1 MWSFDRLVFLTR
13 ETGGLVT
20 PRGRG
25 TRLFCLDGRE
35 AVGVRLNLPSTH
47 VPLFHAWKP

>member
-25 TRLFCLDGRE
+25 TRN
-35 AVGVRLNLPSTH
+35 VRLNLPSTH

>member
-13 ETGGLVT
+13 ETGGLIA
-20 PRGRG
+20 PRAGR
-25 TRLFCLDGRE
+25 
-35 AVGVRLNLPSTH
+35 APKVRLNLPSTH

>member
-20 PRGRG
+20 PRGRK
-25 TRLFCLDGRE
+25 TTK
-35 AVGVRLNLPSTH
+35 VRLNLPSTH

>member
-1 MWSFDRLVFLTR
+1 MWSFKRLVFLTR

-20 PRGRG
+20 PRSRG
-25 TRLFCLDGRE
+25 LRT
-35 AVGVRLNLPSTH
+35 VRLNLPSTH